1 MFETPGHQ
9 LIILNS
15 SVKLKQFQVILG
27 AVTEM
32 IMNILAVHTRDLLR
46 FNHCTRHIGE
56 QPLLAASDQCI
67 VVTLI
72 PQTPRIPLFV

>member
-46 FNHCTRHIGE
+46 FNHCT
-56 QPLLAASDQCI
+56 LASNPCCI
-67 VVTLI
+67 RSMHRGDLNTSHS
-72 PQTPRIPLFV
+72 

>member
-46 FNHCTRHIGE
+46 FNHCTLRATLG
-56 QPLLAASDQCI
+56 ASDQCI